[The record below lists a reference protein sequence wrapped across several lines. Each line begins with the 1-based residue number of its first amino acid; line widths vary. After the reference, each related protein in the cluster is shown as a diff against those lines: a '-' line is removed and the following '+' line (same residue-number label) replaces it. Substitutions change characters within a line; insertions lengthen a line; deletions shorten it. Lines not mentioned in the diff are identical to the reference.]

1 MAWLKR
7 VLVAFDQ
14 CWNAIFNGSEDET
27 ISSRV
32 GKTAECG
39 SRFGIALEA
48 LIDLPFAVFFGQR
61 DHCRASIERD
71 EG

>member
-7 VLVAFDQ
+7 VLIAFDQ
-14 CWNAIFNGSEDET
+14 CWNAIFNGNEDET

-32 GKTAECG
+32 GKMAECG
-39 SRFGIALEA
+39 SRLGIALEG
-48 LIDLPFAVFFGQR
+48 LIDCIFAVLFGQR

-71 EG
+71 EL